1 MCAPPSELE
10 WLVKDHP
17 ETNPIIIK
25 PETVSHGAELF
36 SWVLL
41 PYCSPPGCP
50 FPIKSLALSADVS
63 PWTIHFRMLDKSPI
77 LGPGRGPPSC
87 NISTLQILHDGFVS
101 RNISSEKVLKAVLN
115 VPVSKMKQRILH
127 KNRNGVFA
135 SSWQYLSQ
143 AVNRIDEIFILCDI
157 E

>member
-1 MCAPPSELE
+1 MYKLCSQLYL
-10 WLVKDHP
+10 WGNLISVKD
-17 ETNPIIIK
+17 
-25 PETVSHGAELF
+25 V
-36 SWVLL
+36 V
-41 PYCSPPGCP
+41 C
-50 FPIKSLALSADVS
+50 
-63 PWTIHFRMLDKSPI
+63 
-77 LGPGRGPPSC
+77 
-87 NISTLQILHDGFVS
+87 

>member
-1 MCAPPSELE
+1 
-10 WLVKDHP
+10 
-17 ETNPIIIK
+17 
-25 PETVSHGAELF
+25 
-36 SWVLL
+36 
-41 PYCSPPGCP
+41 
-50 FPIKSLALSADVS
+50 
-63 PWTIHFRMLDKSPI
+63 MLDKSPI

-115 VPVSKMKQRILH
+115 VPVSKMKQRIIH

-143 AVNRIDEIFILCDI
+143 AVNRIDEIFILHDI